1 MYKYMY
7 NLNVIFSLSSQVL
20 YSLDENY
27 TDDAML
33 LLRVPQI
40 LLRQMCVWYPITC
53 KSTDIAEQH
62 SGAAEQPDSRAG

>member
-7 NLNVIFSLSSQVL
+7 NLNVIFSLFCQVL
-20 YSLDENY
+20 YSLDDKY

-40 LLRQMCVWYPITC
+40 LLRQMCGWYPITS
-53 KSTDIAEQH
+53 KSTDIAEQQP
-62 SGAAEQPDSRAG
+62 GAAEQPASGAG

>member
-7 NLNVIFSLSSQVL
+7 NLNVIFSLFCQVL

-40 LLRQMCVWYPITC
+40 LLRQMSVWYPIIS
-53 KSTDIAEQH
+53 KSTDIAEQQP
-62 SGAAEQPDSRAG
+62 GAAEQPDSRAG